1 MGQWTGKAR
10 GKARSVG
17 AAMILLGG
25 AAAILAGCATGPDP
39 EIARRAQTAMVGMPK
54 ADLLACAGVPD
65 RQATAAGREYY
76 TYVARPAV
84 AYSPG
89 SSIGIGA
96 GSFGGSGGVGLGLGF
111 GVPVGGNTST
121 GCEATVVI
129 GTRGTVEQVSYPAGA
144 MLSACTPIVS
154 NCMAPRG

>member
-1 MGQWTGKAR
+1 MAKAR
-10 GKARSVG
+10 TVG

-25 AAAILAGCATGPDP
+25 TAVILAGCATGPDP
-39 EIARRAQTAMVGMPK
+39 EVARRAQTAMIGMPK
-54 ADLLACAGVPD
+54 DELLACAGVPD

-111 GVPVGGNTST
+111 GVPVGGGTSP
-121 GCEATVVI
+121 GCEATMVI
-129 GTRGTVEQVSYPAGA
+129 GPRGTVEQISYPAGA
-144 MLSACTPIVS
+144 SLSACTPIVS
-154 NCMAPRG
+154 TCMAPPAP

>member
-1 MGQWTGKAR
+1 MGR
-10 GKARSVG
+10 IRSLG
-17 AAMILLGG
+17 AAVILLGG
-25 AAAILAGCATGPDP
+25 MSAILAGCATGPDP
-39 EIARRAQTAMVGMPK
+39 EVARRAQTAMVGMPK

-65 RQATAAGREYY
+65 RQAMASGREYY
-76 TYVARPAV
+76 TYVARPTA

-111 GVPVGGNTST
+111 GVPVGGNTT
-121 GCEATVVI
+121 AGCEATVVV
-129 GTRGTVEQVSYPAGA
+129 GPRGTVEQVSYPAGA
-144 MLSACTPIVS
+144 SLSACTPIVS

>member
-1 MGQWTGKAR
+1 MGRDKGMAR
-10 GKARSVG
+10 TVG
-17 AAMILLGG
+17 VAMILLGG
-25 AAAILAGCATGPDP
+25 TAVLLAGCATGPDP
-39 EIARRAQTAMVGMPK
+39 EIARRAQTAMVGMSK

-65 RQATAAGREYY
+65 RQATASGREYY
-76 TYVARPAV
+76 TYVAHPAV

-111 GVPVGGNTST
+111 GVPVGGGTAP

-129 GTRGTVEQVSYPAGA
+129 GPRGTVEQVSYPAGA
-144 MLSACTPIVS
+144 SLSSCTPIVS
-154 NCMAPRG
+154 TCMAPPPG

>member
-1 MGQWTGKAR
+1 MDLR
-10 GKARSVG
+10 

-25 AAAILAGCATGPDP
+25 TAALLAGCATGPDP
-39 EIARRAQTAMVGMPK
+39 EVARRAQTAMIGMPK

-65 RQATAAGREYY
+65 RQAVASGREYY
-76 TYVARPAV
+76 TYVARPAA

-111 GVPVGGNTST
+111 GVPIGSGSP
-121 GCEATVVI
+121 GCEATVVV
-129 GTRGTVEQVSYPAGA
+129 GPRGTVEQVSYPAGA
-144 MLSACTPIVS
+144 SLSACTPIVN
-154 NCMAPRG
+154 NCMAPQG

>member
-1 MGQWTGKAR
+1 MGQGT

-144 MLSACTPIVS
+144 TLSACTPIVS